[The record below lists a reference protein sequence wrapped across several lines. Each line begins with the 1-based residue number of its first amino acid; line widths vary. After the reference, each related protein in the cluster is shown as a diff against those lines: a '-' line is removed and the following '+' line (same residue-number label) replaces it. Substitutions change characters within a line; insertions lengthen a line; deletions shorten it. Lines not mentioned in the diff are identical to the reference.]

1 MNRLLIFVIL
11 SCNNVFAQSEL
22 PQCVDVHIT
31 QFIQFYKYSDASNNE
46 AILQPDSIS
55 YETTD
60 CNYVIDFNK
69 NICEVYFKGVVI
81 GSAPIVDILQDSSQI
96 VIKLDDAADDTEL
109 TLDISKNVFVYGYGY
124 ETERI
129 VTLPT
134 KFTITAT
141 K

>member
-1 MNRLLIFVIL
+1 MKRLACIAIL
-11 SCNNVFAQSEL
+11 LCNIVVAQSEL

-31 QFIQFYKYSDASNNE
+31 EFIQFYKYSDASNNE
-46 AILQPDSIS
+46 AILQPDSVS

-60 CNYVIDFNK
+60 CHYVIDFNK
-69 NICEVYFKGVVI
+69 NICEVYFKGDVI

-124 ETERI
+124 EIERI

-134 KFTITAT
+134 KFTITST